1 VLKENTMN
9 DLLISLHYKFIE
21 RYGDFHQP
29 TFELTLISSCA
40 GNIFATIF
48 IMCYLSKT
56 KTRKNDLN
64 NDQQI
69 HLAVH
74 NAEMGNILYD
84 SEDKLRFNE
93 NVTLLK
99 TPKAK
104 RKSVYARVFIADY
117 LPITNSNREGE
128 YGYMK
133 KSY

>member
-1 VLKENTMN
+1 MLKENTMN
-9 DLLISLHYKFIE
+9 DLLISLHSKFIE

-29 TFELTLISSCA
+29 TFELTLISACA
-40 GNIFATIF
+40 GNIFATICVL
-48 IMCYLSKT
+48 CYLS
-56 KTRKNDLN
+56 KTRKNDLDN
-64 NDQQI
+64 EDQI
-69 HLAVH
+69 PLAVH
-74 NAEMGNILYD
+74 NAEIGPILYNG
-84 SEDKLRFNE
+84 EDKLRFNE

-128 YGYMK
+128 YGYRK